1 MPPGAYQA
9 EPPEVTSAGF
19 WLGPSAASFFA
30 SAAQLE
36 ALAGAIIGMLGGH
49 AAVEAA
55 MSISWPSVTGEIAR
69 VAHVPHLAWLGTV
82 ATMLNHA
89 AASIMATGESF
100 ETLRAATPNPGE
112 VVGNQS
118 EHGALVGANFMG
130 MLTPL
135 IIANRGRYTEMWMRG
150 SANKS
155 AYEAAS
161 MAGVQAIPPL
171 PPPPPST
178 VGAAGGGSQ
187 PGEGLAQAADPSQM
201 MNTATG
207 LFPQLLSMP
216 TQALSSLSG
225 GGPLKSFTE
234 IPQQA
239 LGQLSSLASSVDL
252 APQDLGGEFA
262 VSDADWV
269 TQTPQAGGAVAASL
283 GGTGGGGG
291 MGAVSAA
298 SALRS
303 PGSWASSVSAAN
315 PVSADTGSRIEQA
328 RVGTTMPASMGGGG
342 MMGPMAHGAAA
353 AAGGANQH
361 DSEKKQ
367 VDGATVMAAAAN
379 LYNGTDTMPVIT
391 GGGGLLTATTGGKG
405 VP

>member
-9 EPPEVTSAGF
+9 EPPETTSAGF

-55 MSISWPSVTGEIAR
+55 MSVSWPSATGEIAR
-69 VAHVPHLAWLGTV
+69 LAHVPHLVWLGTV

-89 AASIMATGESF
+89 SASIMATGDAF

-118 EHGALVGANFMG
+118 EHMALVGANFLG

-135 IIANRGRYTEMWMRG
+135 IVANRGQYTEMWMRG

-161 MAGVQAIPPL
+161 LAGVQAIPPI

-187 PGEGLAQAADPSQM
+187 PGAQSADPSQM
-201 MNTATG
+201 METATG

-216 TQALSSLSG
+216 TQALSAFSG
-225 GGPLKSFTE
+225 GGPLKSITE
-234 IPQQA
+234 LPQQA
-239 LGQLSSLASSVDL
+239 FGQLSSLASSLNVSPD
-252 APQDLGGEFA
+252 DLGADFSAG
-262 VSDADWV
+262 DADWV

-283 GGTGGGGG
+283 GGAGGGGG
-291 MGAVSAA
+291 MGGAMSAA

-303 PGSWASSVSAAN
+303 PGSWASSVSAAT
-315 PVSADTGSRIEQA
+315 PVSADSGSRIEQV
-328 RVGTTMPASMGGGG
+328 RSGTTMPASMGGGG

-353 AAGGANQH
+353 AGAANQQ

-367 VDGATVMAAAAN
+367 VDGATVMAAASN
-379 LYNGTDTMPVIT
+379 LYTGTDSIPVIT
-391 GGGGLLTATTGGKG
+391 GGGGLLTASAGGKG

>member
-9 EPPEVTSAGF
+9 EPPELTSAGF

-30 SAAQLE
+30 SAAQLQ
-36 ALAGAIIGMLGGH
+36 ALAGAVIGMLGGH
-49 AAVEAA
+49 AAVESA
-55 MSISWPSVTGEIAR
+55 MSINWPSVTGEVAR
-69 VAHVPHLAWLGTV
+69 VAHVPHLAWLATV

-89 AASIMATGESF
+89 GASIMATGEAF

-112 VVGNQS
+112 VVGNQT
-118 EHGALVGANFMG
+118 EHGALVGANFLG

-135 IIANRGRYTEMWMRG
+135 IIANRGQYTEMWMRG

-216 TQALSSLSG
+216 MQALSG
-225 GGPLKSFTE
+225 GGPLKSLTE

-239 LGQLSSLASSVDL
+239 LGQISSLASSVDL
-252 APQDLGGEFA
+252 APEDSGGEFA
-262 VSDADWV
+262 GGDADWV

-283 GGTGGGGG
+283 GGAGGGGG
-291 MGAVSAA
+291 MGGAVSAA

-303 PGSWASSVSAAN
+303 PGSWASSVSAAS

-353 AAGGANQH
+353 AGGAGQH

-367 VDGATVMAAAAN
+367 VDGATVMAAASN
-379 LYNGTDTMPVIT
+379 LYSGTDTMPVIT
-391 GGGGLLTATTGGKG
+391 GGGGLLTANTGGKG